1 MKPVIV
7 WLTVLVLSL
16 FGAGILVG
24 KRATDNRAAAQ
35 PVKAHKAQ
43 RCEEDMPCWD
53 CKKMGNRKCGVADVV
68 ISYDRWGNVT
78 LIQRTLNGKPVLT
91 LFDID
96 LID

>member
-1 MKPVIV
+1 MKFAGY
-7 WLTVLVLSL
+7 LAVLVVSL
-16 FGAGILVG
+16 LALGILAG
-24 KRATDNRAAAQ
+24 KNISDSHSAAQ
-35 PVKAHKAQ
+35 PVKLHKAQ
-43 RCEEDMPCWD
+43 CEEDMPCWD
-53 CKKMGNRKCGVADVV
+53 CKTMGNRICGVADVA

>member
-1 MKPVIV
+1 MRYIV
-7 WLTVLVLSL
+7 FILLYTSIVVGLT
-16 FGAGILVG
+16 AGLKSVS
-24 KRATDNRAAAQ
+24 DSHAAAQ
-35 PVKAHKAQ
+35 PVKAQSQ

-78 LIQRTLNGKPVLT
+78 LIQRTRNGKPVLT